1 VSPLPNDATAPAD
14 WRGPLRRTAPTPS
27 RRTTWLVLA
36 AVAGIYLL
44 GTGGQWWPT
53 KDSAMYLTLGR
64 NLAAGRGYVANGQAC
79 NYYSPGLPWLI
90 APFYLVASEPIWLL
104 NLAMSLAGVA
114 TLALVWASMRRWTD
128 PTTALI
134 VTVVTAVSYRF
145 YLSAHAI
152 LSDQPFALLFWLAIY
167 AWLRMRRGSWAWAV
181 LAAAASFAAA
191 WIRAPGL
198 LALTA
203 LAIGLAMQLRAD
215 RTRRFTAAGVVFLA
229 AAASVGIQYLWA
241 KALVPDQAPVYSRHL
256 ARPDSWVLHLLFQIA
271 LGLRNTLEVLSEA
284 LIAQEF
290 IFSVGIPALVLWGL
304 GMWRQTR
311 RGWWLGPAAVVL
323 FFAALI
329 LLTGGWAVRSRFAI
343 PVVPFL
349 VLQVLEGLAWLV
361 QRVALAKRAER
372 RRAAGKAAWIFLG
385 ICVAMNFVKVG
396 RWVAWYTPSSYLAG
410 YPARQPEG
418 DHHQTFQVAEILN
431 AADAPP
437 GPLAVTSH
445 QATILHFLTD
455 RRFVLLEQTAP
466 PQTSAEDEAEAF
478 KHVMVIPRRTAED
491 ARQVAEQV
499 RENLPGCVGLLVD
512 RAEAQEPYIQELDAR
527 MARLAAEAGLLPVH
541 QSPRY
546 TLYLPNPAR
555 PEGL

>member
-1 VSPLPNDATAPAD
+1 MNPPPMRPTPPAD
-14 WRGPLRRTAPTPS
+14 WVGPLGRTGSAPS
-27 RRTTWLVLA
+27 RRTTWRVLA
-36 AVAGIYLL
+36 AVAAIYLL

-90 APFYLVASEPIWLL
+90 APFYRVASEPIWLL
-104 NLAMSLAGVA
+104 NLAMSLTGVA
-114 TLALVWASMRRWTD
+114 TLGLIWACMRRWTD
-128 PTTALI
+128 PWSALI

-167 AWLRMRRGSWAWAV
+167 AWLRLRRGSWAWAAP
-181 LAAAASFAAA
+181 LAGASFAAA

-203 LAIGLAMQLRAD
+203 LAMGLAMQRRAD
-215 RTRRFTAAGVVFLA
+215 RARRFTAAGAVFLA

-241 KALVPDQAPVYSRHL
+241 KALVPGQAPVYSRHL
-256 ARPDSWVLHLLFQIA
+256 ARPDSWIVHILIQIA

-304 GMWRQTR
+304 GLWRQAR

-323 FFAALI
+323 FLAALI

-349 VLQVLEGLAWLV
+349 VLQVLEGLAWMV
-361 QRVALAKRAER
+361 QRVALAKRADR
-372 RRAAGKAAWIFLG
+372 RRAARKAAWIFLG
-385 ICVAMNFVKVG
+385 ICVVMNFVKVG
-396 RWVAWYTPSSYLAG
+396 RWVVWYTPSSYLAG
-410 YPARQPEG
+410 YPARQPDG
-418 DHHQTFQVAEILN
+418 DHYPTFQVAEILN
-431 AADAPP
+431 APNAAP

-445 QATILHFLTD
+445 QATILHFRTD
-455 RRFVLLEQTAP
+455 RRFRLLEPTAP
-466 PQTSAEDEAEAF
+466 PDQAAEDETEAF
-478 KHVMVIPRRTAED
+478 KHVVVIPRRTAEH
-491 ARQVAEQV
+491 ARLVAEQV

-512 RAEAQEPYIQELDAR
+512 RAEAEDAYIQELNAR
-527 MARLAAEAGLLPVH
+527 MAELAAEDGLQPVH
-541 QSPRY
+541 QSRRY
-546 TLYLPNPAR
+546 TLYLPGPAR
-555 PEGL
+555 AERP